1 MRASKNGH
9 EEVVRILLEY
19 QADITAK
26 DTVRN
31 QMIMMRLIIVI
42 TIMIMM
48 IVMIMAVIY
57 EEDRVDCR

>member
-1 MRASKNGH
+1 MWASMYGH
-9 EEVVRILLEY
+9 LETVRTLLESG
-19 QADITAK
+19 ADVKAK
-26 DTVRN
+26 DKVRN